1 MKHLLFVILLLLPLF
16 AQAADEVIPIPRVDY
31 LEFARASANWT
42 WDNRDSLLS
51 LWRDNFDAKSIF
63 GYRPPPRFLEMA
75 TIYATLY
82 DYEGNVEYAN
92 RAKQV
97 LLDYGEYK
105 KMYPKK
111 EEKRRPDYTNGVPAL
126 PDFFTNMRY
135 IKPYE
140 VLKRKGFLTNSEK
153 KKIEKVIAHSIDY
166 VLQSQEWGAMNR
178 ACLRAEALAW
188 AVRAVSDHS
197 HTKYWK
203 SYERALGF
211 DNWGNWEIEDATIYH
226 GVWLYALLGY
236 ADAKS
241 EMKELFHT
249 PEMYY
254 YAQYFLHLMCPDGM
268 IPDFGDS
275 HRIQPN
281 WSRFLVFFEAAA
293 KAYDDPELKWAAA
306 TIGRKFLDFS
316 KVQSIGLAYLL
327 LDCYRFGTDD
337 LNPAQPTILSEEVME
352 DVQGKKIVFRDGWDE
367 KSSYMML
374 NYRDEGD
381 GGVIFRDYLRDGIPV
396 EEEKMT
402 HGHADEGGI
411 CRLMHEGTIL
421 LVDGGYRDYM
431 PSGMYGA
438 FRQDYFHNRLCVRQ
452 GKIWMGQ
459 KAGEWRYSP
468 TDHPAIPGQ
477 SIIDY
482 LHNAGS
488 YRLVR
493 TQKIDFLTFDDF
505 DYCRTKL
512 IDDKLGYQWDR
523 VITWVKDPGL
533 YLVFDIM
540 KATEEEWMTAAN
552 LWHTR
557 KILDQGDHWYLTQY
571 DSLTNKKYD
580 PESNLLIYFPETHY
594 RLESVEPE
602 KRNYQD
608 EIVISQY
615 TGQHFELGEHIG
627 FVTALVPQDLDEDPR
642 PWIDRISFIDSD
654 NPGDGMSVEIKL
666 DKRTIQVG
674 IKSDMRMDMVRDYRR
689 PKYTYESG
697 RYNCGKVET
706 NADFFYTE
714 KTKKRLSFTVV
725 NVSKAYYDGKELFAQ
740 LPSQFGLAFD
750 GSSSEYGIGK
760 ARYWRDEI
768 DFK

>member
-1 MKHLLFVILLLLPLF
+1 
-16 AQAADEVIPIPRVDY
+16 
-31 LEFARASANWT
+31 
-42 WDNRDSLLS
+42 
-51 LWRDNFDAKSIF
+51 
-63 GYRPPPRFLEMA
+63 
-75 TIYATLY
+75 
-82 DYEGNVEYAN
+82 
-92 RAKQV
+92 
-97 LLDYGEYK
+97 
-105 KMYPKK
+105 
-111 EEKRRPDYTNGVPAL
+111 
-126 PDFFTNMRY
+126 
-135 IKPYE
+135 
-140 VLKRKGFLTNSEK
+140 
-153 KKIEKVIAHSIDY
+153 
-166 VLQSQEWGAMNR
+166 
-178 ACLRAEALAW
+178 
-188 AVRAVSDHS
+188 
-197 HTKYWK
+197 
-203 SYERALGF
+203 
-211 DNWGNWEIEDATIYH
+211 
-226 GVWLYALLGY
+226 
-236 ADAKS
+236 
-241 EMKELFHT
+241 
-249 PEMYY
+249 
-254 YAQYFLHLMCPDGM
+254 
-268 IPDFGDS
+268 
-275 HRIQPN
+275 
-281 WSRFLVFFEAAA
+281 
-293 KAYDDPELKWAAA
+293 
-306 TIGRKFLDFS
+306 
-316 KVQSIGLAYLL
+316 
-327 LDCYRFGTDD
+327 
-337 LNPAQPTILSEEVME
+337 
-352 DVQGKKIVFRDGWDE
+352 
-367 KSSYMML
+367 
-374 NYRDEGD
+374 
-381 GGVIFRDYLRDGIPV
+381 
-396 EEEKMT
+396 
-402 HGHADEGGI
+402 
-411 CRLMHEGTIL
+411 MHDGTIL

-459 KAGEWRYSP
+459 EAGEWRYSP
-468 TDHPAIPGQ
+468 TDHPKIEGQ

-488 YRLVR
+488 YRFVR

-523 VITWVKDPGL
+523 VVTWVKDPGI
-533 YLVFDIM
+533 YIVFDVM

-602 KRNYQD
+602 KRNYQN

-627 FVTALVPQDLDEDPR
+627 FVTALIPQGLDEDPR

-666 DKRTIQVG
+666 DKQTIQVG
-674 IKSDMRMDMVRDYRR
+674 MKRDMRMDMVRDYRR

-697 RYNCGKVET
+697 KYNCGKVET

-714 KTKKRLSFTVV
+714 KTKKKLSFTVV